1 MRLNHRYIV
10 PDFYTGIKKQ
20 TTNDRFLTVLG
31 SLYAGSPQIN
41 ISSLNRS
48 VRVLFYAF
56 PVDGGEIVPHGNGAD
71 ALLVIAGNLGLG
83 AFIAA
88 PFPRDRKSVV

>member
-56 PVDGGEIVPHGNGAD
+56 PVKLPDLQPGQPAARSVIRR
-71 ALLVIAGNLGLG
+71 LL
-83 AFIAA
+83 
-88 PFPRDRKSVV
+88 

>member
-41 ISSLNRS
+41 KVTQTNILTLIHVDPATMQREE
-48 VRVLFYAF
+48 VLE
-56 PVDGGEIVPHGNGAD
+56 P
-71 ALLVIAGNLGLG
+71 
-83 AFIAA
+83 AA
-88 PFPRDRKSVV
+88 